1 MPIETTSD
9 IPTNMK
15 QFRLPGR
22 QSDEIQETVD
32 VLHKSSIVE
41 ESLSPYDSPAF
52 LRKKA
57 NGKKRLIHDFR
68 AINLLIVS
76 MVFPTSFIHF
86 RSFGRF
92 SYILFSRSSGR
103 IFSMLS
109 VLQPSTTSILGVPKG
124 LKLVLPGSACA

>member
-57 NGKKRLIHDFR
+57 NGKND
-68 AINLLIVS
+68 
-76 MVFPTSFIHF
+76 
-86 RSFGRF
+86 
-92 SYILFSRSSGR
+92 
-103 IFSMLS
+103 
-109 VLQPSTTSILGVPKG
+109 
-124 LKLVLPGSACA
+124 